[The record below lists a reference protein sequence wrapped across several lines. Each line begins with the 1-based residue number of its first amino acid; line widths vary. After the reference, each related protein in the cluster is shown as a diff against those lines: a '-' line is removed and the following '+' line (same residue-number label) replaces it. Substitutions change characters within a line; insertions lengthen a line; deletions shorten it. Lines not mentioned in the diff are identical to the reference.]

1 MKISSGTL
9 VLGIFAVLFGLVG
22 AYAAKQYLAEKPAPQ
37 AAPVAVEAEKLTNV
51 PMASIDLPAGRT
63 IAFGDI
69 MTVPMTEKKMRDLP
83 PGSMLNA
90 KQVIGRTL
98 RTAVT
103 KWSPFSAEGLYPE
116 GTGPSVAERLVPGYR
131 AVSVPLENSEAEMS
145 LLTPGAMVDVVFR
158 TFPAKNAGLPETTVT
173 LLENVEVL
181 AIGETIFPGGKT
193 AAPSAGRREN
203 TSVTLACTPHQASA
217 LKVVE
222 GRGSLSLVLR
232 GPEDDQLVGHSPPR
246 TLESLLAL
254 PERQPAVTT
263 QIYRRGRLTTSVF
276 EEGRQVFTSESFGGL
291 PVAAERPAQPAVTP
305 VSYSNTA
312 AHGATVASSAAAASQ
327 KPCGCGEK

>member
-22 AYAAKQYLAEKPAPQ
+22 AYAAKQYLAEKPAEAPP
-37 AAPVAVEAEKLTNV
+37 AAPAEKLTNV

-63 IAFGDI
+63 ITVGDI
-69 MTVPMTEKKMRDLP
+69 VVIPMTDEKRHNLP
-83 PGSMLNA
+83 SGSMLDA
-90 KQVIGRTL
+90 KQVMGRTL

-103 KWSPFSAEGLYPE
+103 KYSPFSVENLYPE
-116 GTGPSVAERLVPGYR
+116 GTGPSVAEKLEPGFR
-131 AVSVPLENSEAEMS
+131 AVSVPLENSEAEIA
-145 LLTPGAMVDVVFR
+145 LLSPGGVADVVFR
-158 TFPAKNAGLPETTVT
+158 TFAIKDSGLPETTVT
-173 LLENVEVL
+173 LLENVKIL

-193 AAPSAGRREN
+193 AAATSGARRGT
-203 TSVTLACTPHQASA
+203 TSVTLACTPDQASA

-232 GPEDDQLVGHSPPR
+232 GPQDNQLVGHSPPR